1 MKEGCQEALRTYL
14 WFVVMKLKPAHS
26 AQLCGLSPATV
37 SCTGWVE
44 SQTESGVCLCQKRTI
59 KEKVEGTHVRKRLWL
74 TMESKPHMTEN
85 EARQGQRTADGENVF
100 GSTDWKSW
108 S

>member
-1 MKEGCQEALRTYL
+1 MKDGCQEALRTYL

-26 AQLCGLSPATV
+26 AQLCGLSPATF
-37 SCTGWVE
+37 SCTGWVG
-44 SQTESGVCLCQKRTI
+44 SQTESGVGLCQKRI

-74 TMESKPHMTEN
+74 TTESKPHMTEN
-85 EARQGQRTADGENVF
+85 EARKGPWTVDGEDVL
-100 GSTDWKSW
+100 GSTDRKSW